1 MKKYKRNQRIG
12 ALMKIFSEQPN
23 HIFSYNYFS
32 EIFNAAKSTI
42 SEDILIVKN
51 LVEEFDYGKIN
62 TIAGASGGVVFI
74 PKISKKEIS
83 NILKELCEVFS
94 DPKRII
100 AGGFIYMTDIFNSP
114 YYAQNIA
121 KTIVSLYSEKKVDY
135 VVTVETKGI
144 PAALMTAREMDVP
157 LIVIRRNTKVT
168 EGSTLSINYVS
179 GSSNK
184 IQTMTLSRRAL
195 KEGSKVLLVDDF
207 MKGGG
212 TIKGMRDMMNEFN
225 AQVEGVAVVVE
236 TRNPEKK
243 LSKDYNSLLTLEEVD
258 EENKIIDIRP
268 NELKGFEE

>member
-12 ALMKIFSEQPN
+12 ALMKFFAEQPN

-32 EIFNAAKSTI
+32 EVFNAAKSTI
-42 SEDILIVKN
+42 SEDVLIVKN
-51 LVEEFDYGKIN
+51 LVEEFNYGKIN
-62 TIAGASGGVVFI
+62 TIVGASGGVVFI
-74 PKISKKEIS
+74 PKISNEEIS
-83 NILKELCEVFS
+83 NILEELCGVFS

-121 KTIVSLYSEKKVDY
+121 KTIVSLYSDKKVDY

-144 PAALMTAREMDVP
+144 PVALMTAKEMDVP

-212 TIKGMRDMMNEFN
+212 TIKGMKDMMNEFN
-225 AQVEGVAVVVE
+225 AQVEGVAVVVK
-236 TRNPEKK
+236 TKSPEKK
-243 LSKDYNSLLTLEEVD
+243 LSKDYNSLLTLEKVD